1 MNDVDHL
8 RQNRTESRLL
18 EKKVEMKTLGVHQ
31 QEDQTNDRQLLEVKE
46 EEEEE
51 EEEVPHLW
59 SSGLDQQD
67 PELLVIKK
75 EEEDLWSS
83 QEGEQLPVT
92 SEDEKSPQLFQLHR
106 IKTEDDRETE
116 PPTSS
121 SAEQMK
127 TETDEEDCGGP
138 EPDPAGSRAKWRS
151 ACSADVQQVLIKEEV
166 SSEWSSSLDQQDPE
180 LLKEE
185 EEEHW
190 SSQEGEQDIT
200 RFPYNKYDEEKL
212 ESLKLYELRTEE
224 NGETDPPTSRLTE
237 HVKTETD
244 GEDEEGPKLHRNPD
258 PNSHLKQTTDEE
270 TSGSCVT
277 KVHDEDWQEPL
288 SDSEPET
295 EFMVETKKSV
305 HAGKKALHCDVCGK
319 VFKYH
324 FYLKKHATV
333 HTREKP
339 HVCGVCNKRFSL
351 QGNLQ
356 RHMSYH
362 TKEKPFGCD
371 VCGYRFNEK
380 IYLTKHMR
388 VHATEKRCEIC
399 GKGLRYP
406 SDVVMH
412 MRVHTGEAPFHC
424 DVCGKNFKYKGDL
437 KKHKI
442 VHTGETPFECDVCGK
457 TFKYKCNLHKHEKI
471 HTGEAPF
478 PCSVCNKTFTYK
490 SSLKTHLSVHN
501 PEKSPGQG

>member
-151 ACSADVQQVLIKEEV
+151 ACPADVQQVVIKEEV

-180 LLKEE
+180 LLHIKEE
-185 EEEHW
+185 EEELW
-190 SSQEGEQDIT
+190 RSQEEEHLHVEEST
-200 RFPYNKYDEEKL
+200 RFPYNKYDEETL
-212 ESLKLYELRTEE
+212 ESSQFCRVKTGNSRETE
-224 NGETDPPTSRLTE
+224 PSTSRLTE
-237 HVKTETD
+237 MIKTETD
-244 GEDEEGPKLHRNPD
+244 GEDDEGPEPDRNPD
-258 PNSHLKQTTDEE
+258 EKTAESPAAEVSD
-270 TSGSCVT
+270 G
-277 KVHDEDWQEPL
+277 DWQEPM
-288 SDSEPET
+288 SDSGPET
-295 EFMVETKKSV
+295 EFIVDSEKMVP
-305 HAGKKALHCDVCGK
+305 AGAKPYHCDLCGK
-319 VFKYH
+319 EFKYR
-324 FYLKKHATV
+324 YQLKKHTTV

-339 HVCGVCNKRFSL
+339 YVCGFCSKRFSQ

-356 RHMSYH
+356 RHMSFH
-362 TKEKPFGCD
+362 TGEKPFSCD
-371 VCGYRFNEK
+371 VCGYRFNEELD
-380 IYLTKHMR
+380 LTKHMR
-388 VHATEKRCEIC
+388 VHTTEYQCEIC
-399 GKGLRYP
+399 GKSLKYP
-406 SDVVMH
+406 SDLTKH
-412 MRVHTGEAPFHC
+412 MKVHTGEALFHC
-424 DVCGKNFKYKGDL
+424 DVCGKNFKYKSNLRKHERVHTGEAPFQCDVCGKNFKYKCDL
-437 KKHKI
+437 RKHTR
-442 VHTGETPFECDVCGK
+442 VHTGETPFQCDVCNKRFRCQYNLKKHQSLHTRGQTVK
-457 TFKYKCNLHKHEKI
+457 T
-471 HTGEAPF
+471 
-478 PCSVCNKTFTYK
+478 
-490 SSLKTHLSVHN
+490 
-501 PEKSPGQG
+501 

>member
-151 ACSADVQQVLIKEEV
+151 AAPVAGPAVSDEEDSEASSASQHAPAQEKKKRKSPAAADGDRQYFWRDGHQDTMAEFWLSHPIFYDKAQQHYKNKEMKLQLMQELIEQNCEDWEKLHSPLPTV
-166 SSEWSSSLDQQDPE
+166 IQVDAHLRNMRTRFVK
-180 LLKEE
+180 LLKRK
-185 EEEHW
+185 
-190 SSQEGEQDIT
+190 SSTPALILSYTDQRIWERYQFLRPYIQRGRTSATHTFPGVPPGGDAAADEGEDDD
-200 RFPYNKYDEEKL
+200 K
-212 ESLKLYELRTEE
+212 SLLWTQQ
-224 NGETDPPTSRLTE
+224 PSTSQIQAKGKGKRKNRRL
-237 HVKTETD
+237 
-244 GEDEEGPKLHRNPD
+244 L
-258 PNSHLKQTTDEE
+258 
-270 TSGSCVT
+270 TS
-277 KVHDEDWQEPL
+277 PL
-288 SDSEPET
+288 PSTLLDSEDISKMEILQQAKNLICNIRAPTRSDHERRVRDFSRYMESEMLRIPESSWDECSFT
-295 EFMVETKKSV
+295 IMNVIRGF
-305 HAGKKALHCDVCGK
+305 KAAQQPAHLAMSQQQTYQQSYGGQ
-319 VFKYH
+319 YQQ
-324 FYLKKHATV
+324 
-333 HTREKP
+333 
-339 HVCGVCNKRFSL
+339 
-351 QGNLQ
+351 QG
-356 RHMSYH
+356 
-362 TKEKPFGCD
+362 
-371 VCGYRFNEK
+371 GY
-380 IYLTKHMR
+380 YSQQS
-388 VHATEKRCEIC
+388 
-399 GKGLRYP
+399 G
-406 SDVVMH
+406 
-412 MRVHTGEAPFHC
+412 
-424 DVCGKNFKYKGDL
+424 
-437 KKHKI
+437 
-442 VHTGETPFECDVCGK
+442 
-457 TFKYKCNLHKHEKI
+457 TF
-471 HTGEAPF
+471 
-478 PCSVCNKTFTYK
+478 
-490 SSLKTHLSVHN
+490 
-501 PEKSPGQG
+501 